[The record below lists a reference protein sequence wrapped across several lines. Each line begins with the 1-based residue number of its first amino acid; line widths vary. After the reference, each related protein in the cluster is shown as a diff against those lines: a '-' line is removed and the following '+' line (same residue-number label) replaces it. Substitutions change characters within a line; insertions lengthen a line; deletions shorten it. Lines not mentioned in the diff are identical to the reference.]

1 MLGGRV
7 SSSCVTVRLI
17 FVETRRSRVSF
28 VRQTAV
34 WVALIAVV
42 AAVLRASEPIAW
54 AQYDGRYVEDSTVP
68 YESIERLPPLYSD
81 ESIDVVP
88 GELGMSDNR
97 PGMGLGMGDGG
108 NRSPFRMSAT
118 WLPART
124 LKNSPGEFAMD
135 SELVSLGFPLQIDE
149 RGIWLGLAGVE
160 RLGIGTS
167 AFFPQTGLA
176 LPDELWDIEFGV
188 MRIEELGDGWRGGGM
203 ARVGSPSDRPFDSL
217 RDMTVTLL
225 AFVTIPSGERDA
237 WNLSLFYSPT
247 GQIVFPIPGVA
258 YVWRPSDSFQMNIG
272 IPFSFEYRPTEEW
285 LISASY
291 RPLTNVECMAR
302 RSLGWNW
309 SVYASYRTVNETYWL
324 SERTDDRE
332 RTYFYDQR
340 LSLGLQRSLG
350 PQWQLDFAASYVFDR
365 QIFQAE
371 KFSGTRNGELDID
384 PGLGATLSLSWNR

>member
-1 MLGGRV
+1 
-7 SSSCVTVRLI
+7 
-17 FVETRRSRVSF
+17 VSF
-28 VRQTAV
+28 VLRTAL
-34 WVALIAVV
+34 WVTSIAFG
-42 AAVLRASEPIAW
+42 AAVLNASASLAI
-54 AQYDGRYVEDSTVP
+54 AQYDRRYADESTVP
-68 YESIERLPPLYSD
+68 AEPFERLPPLYSD
-81 ESIDVVP
+81 EPMEYYP
-88 GELGMSDNR
+88 GEHYPGESAMGEYGVAAQGTNNNSGGM
-97 PGMGLGMGDGG
+97 GMGLGDGG
-108 NRSPFRMSAT
+108 NRSPFRLSAS

-124 LKNSPGEFAMD
+124 LKNAPGELTMD
-135 SELVSLGFPLQIDE
+135 SQSVSLGVPLQIDE

-167 AFFPQTGLA
+167 AAFPQTGLV

-237 WNLSLFYSPT
+237 WSLSLFYSPT

-258 YVWRPSDSFQMNIG
+258 YIWRPSDSFQMNIG
-272 IPFSFEYRPTEEW
+272 IPFSFEYRPTDEW

-291 RPLTNVECMAR
+291 RPLTNVECLVR

-309 SVYASYRTVNETYWL
+309 SVYAAYRTVNETYWL

-340 LSLGLQRSLG
+340 VGLGLQRSLG

-371 KFSGTRNGELDID
+371 KFSGDRNGELDID